1 MIIYLCSFLSFVPKL
16 SIFYQMEYICCQY
29 VLVHSVLRQ
38 IQSLVAVQSPIRVIF
53 LTIRWRYLDRLINK
67 LSLNT
72 RPCCIYTNPPLWTQI
87 TYNNLTTHSLLLIV
101 LVTWLHWLRPFLA
114 STVYIFFLFT
124 KTFGYIKSLEF
135 LQQILNIHNIV
146 ALVKEFNN
154 PS

>member
-1 MIIYLCSFLSFVPKL
+1 MLN
-16 SIFYQMEYICCQY
+16 
-29 VLVHSVLRQ
+29 HSVLRQ
-38 IQSLVAVQSPIRVIF
+38 IQPPVAVQSPIRVIF

-87 TYNNLTTHSLLLIV
+87 TYNNLTTQRFIV
-101 LVTWLHWLRPFLA
+101 DCLGHMIALNSSVFSINGIYL
-114 STVYIFFLFT
+114 FLFT
-124 KTFGYIKSLEF
+124 KTFGYIKSTFILF
-135 LQQILNIHNIV
+135 QVLQQILYIHNIV